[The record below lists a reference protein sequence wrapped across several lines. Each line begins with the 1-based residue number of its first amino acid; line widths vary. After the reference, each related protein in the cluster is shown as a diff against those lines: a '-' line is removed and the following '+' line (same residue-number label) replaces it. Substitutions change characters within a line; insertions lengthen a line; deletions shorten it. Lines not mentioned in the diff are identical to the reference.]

1 MRIYLFCRPRI
12 TISINASGEPNDQDL
27 LTLDLPP
34 GLTIADLKGMIEAE
48 TRFPTN
54 IQTLFFNGQALRSET
69 QTLEQAD
76 IKDGEMLAVMVRRP
90 ENSNNPS
97 GRQGG
102 ARSGQQRRQVAP
114 PEADTPARIE
124 EIRQEIL
131 ANPPQLAGLIEQSPD
146 LAEAVHDQNRFLQM
160 WMRMLDDR
168 NRMQRE
174 REDEMK
180 MLNEDPFNV
189 DAQKKIA
196 EMIRREKIEANLQY
210 ADYSDPSNEGTLLTH
225 ISQVRY

>member
-1 MRIYLFCRPRI
+1 MLIYLFCRPRI

-48 TRFPTN
+48 TKFPTN
-54 IQTLFFNGQALRSET
+54 VQTLFFNGQALRSET

-90 ENSNNPS
+90 NNAANSGSGSS
-97 GRQGG
+97 GR
-102 ARSGQQRRQVAP
+102 ARSSQQRRPVAP

-124 EIRQEIL
+124 QLRQEIL
-131 ANPPQLAGLIEQSPD
+131 ANPQQLAGLIEQSPD
-146 LAEAVHDQNRFLQM
+146 LAEAVHDQNRFLQV
-160 WMRMLDDR
+160 WMRMLDER

-174 REDEMK
+174 REEEMK

-196 EMIRREKIEANLQY
+196 EMIRREKIEANLQCVSSCL
-210 ADYSDPSNEGTLLTH
+210 DKKRPSTRTL
-225 ISQVRY
+225 RY

>member
-34 GLTIADLKGMIEAE
+34 GLTVADLKGMIEAE

-54 IQTLFFNGQALRSET
+54 IQTLFFNGQALRTDT

-90 ENSNNPS
+90 DNTNNRSVNS
-97 GRQGG
+97 GG
-102 ARSGQQRRQVAP
+102 ARSGQQQRPDAP
-114 PEADTPARIE
+114 AEADTPARIE
-124 EIRQEIL
+124 QLRQQL
-131 ANPPQLAGLIEQSPD
+131 VADPQQLSGLIGHSPE
-146 LAEAVHDQNRFLQM
+146 LAEVVHDQNRFLQV
-160 WMRMLDDR
+160 WMRMLDER

-180 MLNEDPFNV
+180 MLNEDPFNI

-196 EMIRREKIEANLQY
+196 EMIRREKIEANLQ
-210 ADYSDPSNEGTLLTH
+210 
-225 ISQVRY
+225 

>member
-54 IQTLFFNGQALRSET
+54 IQTLFFNGQALRTDT

-90 ENSNNPS
+90 ENANNRS
-97 GRQGG
+97 GNSGG
-102 ARSGQQRRQVAP
+102 ARTVQQRRPDAP
-114 PEADTPARIE
+114 AEADTPARIE
-124 EIRQEIL
+124 QLRQQL
-131 ANPPQLAGLIEQSPD
+131 VADPQQLSGLIGHSPE
-146 LAEAVHDQNRFLQM
+146 LAEVVHDQNRFLQV
-160 WMRMLDDR
+160 WMRMLDER

-180 MLNEDPFNV
+180 MLNEDPFNI

-210 ADYSDPSNEGTLLTH
+210 AINHVLHFSNRM
-225 ISQVRY
+225 I